1 MQLPVGEIAS
11 LGAASLWAVA
21 VVMFRG
27 PIAMWGARAI
37 NLFKCLFATGLLLL
51 TVVLFGGLHD
61 LAVAQPVHLGL
72 LALSG
77 VIGLTLGDTALFAA
91 VSRIGAHR
99 TLLMQTLA
107 PVFAGLLAVSLGE
120 RLSLLQLVGAV
131 AVLAGITLVVGF
143 DRNVLLVHGS
153 TTGGHPGL
161 SQPGSQSRV
170 GEVYGLALG
179 VLAAFGQGTGVV
191 IAKEGMTAIAVLPAT
206 LARLAAGSA
215 GLLVVAALSSRL
227 PSFVGAVVDPSTLR
241 RAAPAAFLGTYLAML
256 LMMAGV
262 ALAPATI
269 AAVLLST
276 SPIFSLGVEAAVD
289 RRRPSA
295 IAILGT
301 LIAVV
306 GVAVLTTAG

>member
-21 VVMFRG
+21 VVMFRR

-37 NLFKCLFATGLLLL
+37 NLFKCLFATCLLLF
-51 TVVLFGGLHD
+51 TVLFFGGMHD
-61 LAVAQPVHLGL
+61 LAVARPVHLGL

-77 VIGLTLGDTALFAA
+77 LIGLTLGDTALFAA
-91 VSRIGAHR
+91 VPRIGAHR

-107 PVFAGLLAVSLGE
+107 PVFAGLLAISLGE
-120 RLSLLQLVGAV
+120 RLSLGQLVGAA
-131 AVLAGITLVVGF
+131 AVLAGIALVVGF
-143 DRNVLLVHGS
+143 DRSVLLV
-153 TTGGHPGL
+153 
-161 SQPGSQSRV
+161 PGSGAAALTGSPHR
-170 GEVYGLALG
+170 GSLSGAGIALG
-179 VLAAFGQGTGVV
+179 VLAAFGQGVGVV
-191 IAKEGMTAIAVLPAT
+191 IAKEGMVAVPVLPAT
-206 LARLAAGSA
+206 LLRLAAGSA
-215 GLLVVAALSSRL
+215 GLLVVAVLSGRL
-227 PSFVGAVVDPSTLR
+227 PSFVGAVVDASTLR
-241 RAAPAAFLGTYLAML
+241 RAVPAAFLGTYLAML

-295 IAILGT
+295 VAILGT